1 MATIHI
7 HPTATHRACIKALQA
22 RTGLVAVITGKTA
35 QLVSHSC
42 FSNHHVRPA
51 PRSIRK
57 AAPTYWPTPD
67 GDGPS
72 AA

>member
-22 RTGLVAVITGKTA
+22 RTGLVAVVTGKTA
-35 QLVSHSC
+35 QLVSHSR
-42 FSNHHVRPA
+42 FSNDHVRNA
-51 PRSIRK
+51 PRISRK
-57 AAPTYWPTPD
+57 AAPQNWATPD
-67 GDGPS
+67 GDGPT